1 MLRERVTVQ
10 VQKHVGCDGK
20 SHGNVFTSSSE
31 EEH

>member
-20 SHGNVFTSSSE
+20 SHVNVFTSLSE
-31 EEH
+31 EEY